1 MPVIKDKLQFSKY
14 KRAFAFGCSFTSY
27 YWPTWA
33 DLISYEIPNTY
44 LYGKTGAG
52 NFYIYQAVVEA
63 LLTHNIGKDDLVMVM
78 FSNVTRE
85 DRYTK
90 KEGWITPGNIFFQD
104 TYDEKFVKK
113 FFCEKGYLMRDCNLI
128 EGIDRILSTTEAD
141 YSLMSMIN
149 LDSYSSDSTK
159 MTGVEE
165 VLELYSSTIKKIEP
179 SVFEVIFNNDW
190 RNNPIRP
197 TYDAHWSPQQH
208 YVDNHPTTL
217 EHLEYILKIF
227 PNTKFSENT
236 LKLANECN
244 DKLFECKDFNTLM
257 KTFADY
263 KCKLAERL

>member
-1 MPVIKDKLQFSKY
+1 MAVIKDEIQFSKY

-85 DRYTK
+85 DRYTRK
-90 KEGWITPGNIFFQD
+90 DGWITPGNIFSQD
-104 TYDEKFVKK
+104 TYDQKFMER
-113 FFCEKGYLMRDCNLI
+113 FFCEKGYLMRDCTLI
-128 EGIDRILSTTEAD
+128 EGIDRILSTTDAD

-149 LDSYSSDSTK
+149 FDSYSSNENK
-159 MTGVEE
+159 MTNVDE
-165 VLELYSSTIKKIEP
+165 VLALYANTFKKVHP
-179 SVFEVIFNNDW
+179 SVFEVIFNGNW
-190 RNNPIRP
+190 NNRP
-197 TYDAHWSPQQH
+197 KRPVYTTHWATGD
-208 YVDNHPTTL
+208 YIDNHPTPL
-217 EHLEYILKIF
+217 EHLEYIMKIF

-236 LKLANECN
+236 IKLANECN
-244 DKLFECKDFNTLM
+244 DKLFECKTYDSIRNGFKEYN
-257 KTFADY
+257 
-263 KCKLAERL
+263 CKLAERL